1 MYVSGQSACRLTTR
15 TMQNLYGSL
24 GFAQH
29 ATATSKGHRYSRT
42 FNCEQRHD
50 GYPGAKSARNPTRG
64 SYGQKLLTINVEVVE
79 HQGKR
84 AHKFPQVTLPFAR
97 SLALAIVEMGN
108 RREH

>member
-1 MYVSGQSACRLTTR
+1 MGRLGLHN
-15 TMQNLYGSL
+15 MPP
-24 GFAQH
+24 QH
-29 ATATSKGHRYSRT
+29 PKGHRYSRT

-50 GYPGAKSARNPTRG
+50 GNPGAKSARNPTRG

-84 AHKFPQVTLPFAR
+84 AHKFPQITLPFAR